1 MKGLGDDGDEVW
13 IRGMRFIIRVMRVAI
28 HLQRPRKNRNFVG
41 IETQLCQLDIFLRL
55 GLGLGLE

>member
-13 IRGMRFIIRVMRVAI
+13 IRGMRFIIRVMRVAS